1 MRLFG
6 LIVLLAFI
14 AEVTVAQVI
23 VEKKIITIPAEVI
36 VDKIRGGM
44 LGQFIGNIDGMPH
57 ENKYYDQAGEVQT
70 YIPSLAKGAETDD
83 DTDFEWV
90 YIYNMQKERTAYL
103 PYDAINNIWTK
114 SINRGIWCS
123 NRYARYLMDLGVQ
136 PPMTGNVVLNPW
148 AGFNVSG
155 QFLCETFGLVA
166 PAMPQTAASIGL
178 YYTRVAIEQEPA
190 QTTQLFTTMIS
201 SAFISSDINKLLD
214 SGVASLD
221 PKSIMVRIIADVRK
235 WHKGNPANF
244 KETRRL
250 IHSKYKLKDALT
262 RNRNGSELNTAV
274 IIAALLYGNGDF
286 AETIR
291 YGMNFGYDAD
301 CNCATLGTIVGTIY
315 GYRQMMSK
323 GWQIVDRYQNTKRDN
338 MPMDETMTSFADRV
352 IELFEMVNQEN
363 GGRKYVLDKVVVY
376 DIPVEQ
382 PASVL
387 RLYSPEEQKQILIK
401 QFEKE
406 IVHNLL
412 EGNRQEMA
420 RAAYMAIC
428 MGSNTSLANKYP
440 QKWKDACFNL
450 SGYWKVI
457 NNIFNSDNFQSLLD
471 MKAKF
476 IAAGFGY
483 LEKVPDSLLYMDME
497 TWKDPKM
504 LYSSSEKSK

>member
-1 MRLFG
+1 
-6 LIVLLAFI
+6 
-14 AEVTVAQVI
+14 
-23 VEKKIITIPAEVI
+23 
-36 VDKIRGGM
+36 
-44 LGQFIGNIDGMPH
+44 
-57 ENKYYDQAGEVQT
+57 
-70 YIPSLAKGAETDD
+70 
-83 DTDFEWV
+83 
-90 YIYNMQKERTAYL
+90 
-103 PYDAINNIWTK
+103 
-114 SINRGIWCS
+114 
-123 NRYARYLMDLGVQ
+123 
-136 PPMTGNVVLNPW
+136 
-148 AGFNVSG
+148 
-155 QFLCETFGLVA
+155 
-166 PAMPQTAASIGL
+166 
-178 YYTRVAIEQEPA
+178 
-190 QTTQLFTTMIS
+190 
-201 SAFISSDINKLLD
+201 
-214 SGVASLD
+214 
-221 PKSIMVRIIADVRK
+221 
-235 WHKGNPANF
+235 
-244 KETRRL
+244 L

-262 RNRNGSELNTAV
+262 RNRNGSELNTAA

-382 PASVL
+382 PASVI

-406 IVHNLL
+406 IVLNLL

-420 RAAYMAIC
+420 RAAYMAVC

-440 QKWKDACFNL
+440 QKWKEACFNL

-471 MKAKF
+471 MKVKF
-476 IAAGFGY
+476 IASGFGY

-497 TWKDPKM
+497 IWKDPKI